1 MRLRA
6 FSALALTA
14 VLFAWNTPGRTD
26 DDPPKV
32 QQEKTFEKEILLK
45 VKFEYLLYL
54 PEDYYKSDKDY
65 PLILFLHAAGESGT
79 DLSQVKKHGM
89 AKVVETRKDFPFIV
103 VSPQNPG
110 RGWNHEALN
119 ALLNRVILDYRVDGD
134 RVYLTGMNT
143 GGFGTW
149 NLATAHPERF
159 AAIAPICGGGDPKAA
174 SKLKDM
180 PIWVFHG
187 AKDPTIPLS
196 RSQEMVDALKA
207 IGTDVKFTVYP
218 DAVHDCW
225 TQTYDNPELYA
236 WFLSHKRKTVK
247 Y

>member
-1 MRLRA
+1 MVRASELYGLR
-6 FSALALTA
+6 SRP
-14 VLFAWNTPGRTD
+14 PGG
-26 DDPPKV
+26 PK
-32 QQEKTFEKEILLK
+32 
-45 VKFEYLLYL
+45 
-54 PEDYYKSDKDY
+54 
-65 PLILFLHAAGESGT
+65 
-79 DLSQVKKHGM
+79 
-89 AKVVETRKDFPFIV
+89 
-103 VSPQNPG
+103 PQNPG

-187 AKDPTIPLS
+187 AKDPTVPLS

-218 DAVHDCW
+218 DALHDSW
-225 TQTYDNPELYA
+225 
-236 WFLSHKRKTVK
+236 
-247 Y
+247 